1 MDCEER
7 VLAALNREE
16 PDKVPTHII
25 TVDGKICDQVL
36 GKPPRT
42 TFDVMDELSEQY
54 SDDWVDRVN
63 GILTNIEVSIFQRSA
78 ETAAQLGIDTVG
90 AGYIP
95 FIFKG
100 KEEMIDV
107 FGRKYKIVNTHG
119 HIMPYYIDGMIKNRK
134 DWENFPKPDKKD
146 IFKQAKKLFRTVQRR
161 TKDKDVYLMAQDDYV
176 SVFPPVWQGMG
187 MTAFSKA
194 LIKDPDLIQKRFD
207 QATEIVIGLFETYA
221 KLGVKIFFEA
231 SDMAFKSG
239 PLINPKY
246 IDKYVQPCMKRVC
259 DKVHEL
265 GGKII
270 FHSDG
275 DITSLMDFVVES
287 GFDAVHCLEPPYVDL
302 ELLRNKYADKLCFLG
317 NIDTSHILVDGTK
330 QEVENAVKYA
340 IKTLGPGGGLIIS
353 PTNTH
358 PAMNLKQFKWMLEAV
373 KKFGT
378 YPINL

>member
-176 SVFPPVWQGMG
+176 SVFPPVCQ
-187 MTAFSKA
+187 
-194 LIKDPDLIQKRFD
+194 
-207 QATEIVIGLFETYA
+207 
-221 KLGVKIFFEA
+221 
-231 SDMAFKSG
+231 
-239 PLINPKY
+239 
-246 IDKYVQPCMKRVC
+246 
-259 DKVHEL
+259 
-265 GGKII
+265 
-270 FHSDG
+270 
-275 DITSLMDFVVES
+275 
-287 GFDAVHCLEPPYVDL
+287 
-302 ELLRNKYADKLCFLG
+302 
-317 NIDTSHILVDGTK
+317 
-330 QEVENAVKYA
+330 
-340 IKTLGPGGGLIIS
+340 
-353 PTNTH
+353 
-358 PAMNLKQFKWMLEAV
+358 
-373 KKFGT
+373 
-378 YPINL
+378 